1 MISRNPF
8 RVRATEYIEGEWNFI
23 SLFGLGALDIFDKED
38 MWTKIQIIRSAR
50 GGGKTS
56 LLRIFSPKSL
66 NEIYSSHNN
75 DRNIEALYKKLQ
87 SFNVLSDEKGI
98 QVLGIYLSL
107 FGNYPILNQLGFSEK
122 KQTKLFYSLL
132 ICRIIIATLRSIC
145 ELKKLEFPDSLEQ
158 IKIKHPLD
166 PNIPKFI
173 KLPCTGRELYEW
185 AASTEQKISSIIE
198 DDSEDDRQLGG
209 HECLTALHIIK
220 AKNIFYNGEPV
231 AEQTLLMLDDV
242 DKLTSKQRTELS
254 DTLTNLRVPIG
265 LWIAER
271 LEALRPEELLS
282 PVGTWN
288 REYGTPIM
296 LETFWRRNPKKFE
309 ALLSDISNK
318 RASWQPR
325 YNIASFEYH
334 LQNNLKDKWDAKFHS
349 AIDKE
354 SNKIKTKFGH
364 ETKYRFWF
372 DLCETSES
380 NPSQLAEKWRILE
393 ILIERDMK
401 KRQRSLFE
409 DEDLTDENFKERIST
424 KENEVSRYYIRT
436 KYNIPYYFG
445 FSYLVKLASSNV
457 QQFLELSSTL
467 FDDMIS
473 TISSETSPS
482 IPADRQEHLL
492 EKKIF
497 EKWEEINQSIPNAQ
511 YVIPFL
517 NNIAKFCFTETN
529 LPNSPYTSVTGI
541 AISSEDLKKLRT
553 TQFPESNKKYKILAD
568 VLTTCF
574 AHNLLEP
581 LPGSKQGKKGTTHLV
596 MYLNRLLC
604 FRFQLPIPH
613 GGWREQDLD
622 TLCDFVE
629 DTFKSKRKI
638 HPDIGQQRLIEMKGK

>member
-8 RVRATEYIEGEWNFI
+8 RVRATEYLEGEWNFI
-23 SLFGLGALDIFDKED
+23 SLFGLGALDVFDKDD

-66 NEIYSSHNN
+66 NEIYESHSN
-75 DRNIEALYKKLQ
+75 DTNIKALYKKLK
-87 SFNVLSDEKGI
+87 SFNVFSDEKGI

-107 FGNYPILNQLGFSEK
+107 FGNYPILNQLDFPEK

-132 ICRIIIATLRSIC
+132 VCRIIIATLRSIC
-145 ELKKLEFPDSLEQ
+145 EFKKIEFPDSLED
-158 IKIKHPLD
+158 IKIKHPSD
-166 PNIPKFI
+166 PNIPNFI
-173 KLPCTGRELYEW
+173 KLPCTGKDLYEW
-185 AASTEQKISSIIE
+185 ASYTEQKISSVIE
-198 DDSEDDRQLGG
+198 DDSDDDSKLGG

-220 AKNIFYNGEPV
+220 AKNIFYKNEPI

-242 DKLTSKQRTELS
+242 DKLTSKQRSELS
-254 DTLTNLRVPIG
+254 NTLTNLRIPIG

-282 PVGTWN
+282 STGTWD
-288 REYGTPIM
+288 REYGKPIM

-309 ALLSDISNK
+309 ALLLDISDK

-325 YNIASFEYH
+325 YNITSFQHH
-334 LQNNLKDKWDAKFHS
+334 LQNNLKDEWNKKFFS
-349 AIDKE
+349 AIEQE
-354 SNKIKTKFGH
+354 SKKLKNKFGH
-364 ETKYRFWF
+364 ESKYRFWF
-372 DLCETSES
+372 DRCDNFES
-380 NPSQLAEKWRILE
+380 NPSDIAEEWRKLE

-409 DEDLTDENFKERIST
+409 DEALTDDDFKDKIST
-424 KENEVSRYYIRT
+424 KENEVAQYYIRT

-445 FSYLVKLASSNV
+445 FRYLVKLASSNV

-467 FDDMIS
+467 FDDMIA
-473 TISSETSPS
+473 TVSSETNPS
-482 IPADRQEHLL
+482 ISADRQEYLL
-492 EKKIF
+492 EKKVF
-497 EKWEEINQSIPNAQ
+497 EKWEEVNQSIPNANNI
-511 YVIPFL
+511 IPFL

-541 AISSEDLKKLRT
+541 AISSENLSKL
-553 TQFPESNKKYKILAD
+553 QASKFLESNPKYKILSE
-568 VLTTCF
+568 VLATCF

-581 LPGSKQGKKGTTHLV
+581 HPGSKQGKKGTTHLV
-596 MYLNRLLC
+596 MYLNRILC

-613 GGWREQDLD
+613 GGWREQTLD
-622 TLCDFVE
+622 TLCDFVK

-638 HPDIGQQRLIEMKGK
+638 QPDIGQQRLIEMEEN